1 MLALE
6 ERRQRLQTDL
16 ANVMGLL
23 SSLKDSFFE
32 DVVPRASA
40 VISRA
45 TTPPPSR
52 PSQRRRRTPRGALKE
67 QIMTALERAGAAGV
81 YVKDL
86 ATELAI
92 KPVNIH
98 SWFHSTTKRN
108 PAIRKISGGHYRL
121 VSKGGSAPKT
131 SRASSGRKK
140 TPVTSSISSGN
151 NNNNKKIDR
160 RKKGGTSQGPRG
172 ALSAKILRQLES
184 AGKNGVTVRAIAE
197 RIGAKNKNIYI
208 WFATTGKKN
217 SAIKKVGPATYRLA
231 R

>member
-1 MLALE
+1 
-6 ERRQRLQTDL
+6 
-16 ANVMGLL
+16 
-23 SSLKDSFFE
+23 
-32 DVVPRASA
+32 
-40 VISRA
+40 
-45 TTPPPSR
+45 
-52 PSQRRRRTPRGALKE
+52 
-67 QIMTALERAGAAGV
+67 MTALERAGAAGV

-121 VSKGGSAPKT
+121 VTKGGSAAKT
-131 SRASSGRKK
+131 ARTTVGRKNAR
-140 TPVTSSISSGN
+140 VTSTSSTN
-151 NNNNKKIDR
+151 NRNVGR
-160 RKKGGTSQGPRG
+160 RKKGGASQGPRG

-184 AGKNGVTVRAIAE
+184 AGKNGITVRAIAE